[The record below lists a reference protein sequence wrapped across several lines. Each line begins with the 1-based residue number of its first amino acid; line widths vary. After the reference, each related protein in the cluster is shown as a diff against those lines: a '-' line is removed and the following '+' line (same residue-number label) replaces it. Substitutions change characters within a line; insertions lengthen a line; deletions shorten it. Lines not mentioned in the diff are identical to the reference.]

1 MLCSFDF
8 KCKINEG
15 LHLVKAG
22 RKKASLKIRDEKI
35 ILRCEHSKKYAV
47 GVFSNNRNIIQ
58 IMKEALVQILVD
70 IKELRFQNLSP
81 TITYGNRNILKLE
94 LEVEDNISEKVSRK
108 MGLFLVSRMGKRW
121 HNSQPNHENWK

>member
-1 MLCSFDF
+1 
-8 KCKINEG
+8 
-15 LHLVKAG
+15 
-22 RKKASLKIRDEKI
+22 
-35 ILRCEHSKKYAV
+35 
-47 GVFSNNRNIIQ
+47 
-58 IMKEALVQILVD
+58 MKEALVQILVD